1 MFPYLPHTA
10 EERQQMMER
19 IGVRSVDELF
29 TDIPESIRL
38 TRQLNLHHPYSKM
51 EIKRICKHISNQNA
65 ATDEYA
71 CFLGAGYYDHY
82 IPSIVDHMLLRSEF
96 YTAYTPYQAERS
108 QGYLQAIFE
117 YQTMICELTGMDISN
132 ASMYDAATATVEAGF
147 ICLNAK
153 RKQKT
158 VLVAETVHPEI
169 RRVMKTYFE
178 QSAQTLVE
186 VGMKDGLLDL
196 ADLEAKLTPDVAG
209 VICQYPN
216 FFGQI
221 EDLKMVAEKVH
232 ANGSLLAVNADPIA
246 LGLLET
252 PARWGADIIVGE
264 GQSLGNALNFGGP
277 SLGFMAVKEE
287 FIRYIPGRIVGQTTD
302 ADGNRG
308 FVLTLQA
315 REQHIRRE
323 KALSNICSNQ
333 ALNALAA
340 LIYLTV
346 MGKKGLRKVATD
358 SFKRAH
364 YLMERV
370 SQIPGF
376 SVQCTAPFFKEFVV
390 ETEKDVNQVL
400 KALLDAKILGGYAL
414 GKDYPE
420 LANCFMVAVT
430 EKRTKDEMDRFVQV
444 LEGVK

>member
-1 MFPYLPHTA
+1 MFPYLPHTP

-19 IGVRSVDELF
+19 IGVQSVDALF
-29 TDIPESIRL
+29 TDIPESIRFK
-38 TRQLNLHHPYSKM
+38 RELNMNHPYSEM
-51 EIKRICKHISNQNA
+51 EIKRICQNLSSQNA
-65 ATDEYA
+65 SGDEYA

-117 YQTMICELTGMDISN
+117 YQTMICELTGMDLSN
-132 ASMYDAATATVEAGF
+132 ASMYDGATASVEAGF

-158 VLVAETVHPEI
+158 VLVAGTVHPEV
-169 RRVMKTYFE
+169 RRVMKTYFD
-178 QSAQTLVE
+178 QSAQALVE
-186 VGMKDGLLDL
+186 VGMKDGLLDV

-216 FFGQI
+216 FFGNI
-221 EDLKMVAEKVH
+221 EDLKTVAEKVH
-232 ANGSLLAVNADPIA
+232 ANGSLMVIHTDPIA
-246 LGLLET
+246 LGLLES
-252 PARWGADIIVGE
+252 PAQLGADIVVGD
-264 GQSLGNALNFGGP
+264 GQGLGNPMSFGGP

-287 FIRYIPGRIVGQTTD
+287 FIRFIPGRIVGQTTD

-333 ALNALAA
+333 ALNALAS

-346 MGKKGLRKVATD
+346 MGKKGLHQVATD

-364 YLMERV
+364 YLMERIKQV
-370 SQIPGF
+370 PGF
-376 SVQCTAPFFKEFVV
+376 TVKFSTPFFKEFVV
-390 ETEKDVNQVL
+390 ETEHDVNQVL

-430 EKRTKDEMDRFVQV
+430 EKRTKEEIEKFVQV

>member
-1 MFPYLPHTA
+1 MFPYLPHTP
-10 EERQQMMER
+10 EDRKQMMER
-19 IGVRSVDELF
+19 IGIGSVDELF
-29 TDIPESIRL
+29 TDIPASIRL
-38 TRQLNLHHPYSKM
+38 TRRLNLDHPYPEM
-51 EIKRICKHISNQNA
+51 EIKRICKSLSSRNA
-65 ATDEYA
+65 AADEYT

-82 IPSIVDHMLLRSEF
+82 IPSVVDHMLLRSEF

-132 ASMYDAATATVEAGF
+132 ASMYDAATAAVEAGF
-147 ICLNAK
+147 MCLNAK

-158 VLVAETVHPEI
+158 VLVAATVHPEI
-169 RRVMKTYFE
+169 RRVMKTYFA

-186 VGMKDGLLDL
+186 VGMKDGLLDM

-209 VICQYPN
+209 IICQYPN
-216 FFGQI
+216 FFGNL
-221 EDLKMVAEKVH
+221 EGVKTVAEQIH
-232 ANGSLLAVNADPIA
+232 ANGSLLVISTDPIA
-246 LGLLET
+246 LGLLES
-252 PARWGADIIVGE
+252 PAKLGADIVCGE
-264 GQSLGNALNFGGP
+264 GQGLGSAMNFGGP
-277 SLGFMAVKEE
+277 SLGFMAAKEE
-287 FIRYIPGRIVGQTTD
+287 FIRFIPGRIVGQTAD

-346 MGKKGLRKVATD
+346 MGKKGLRQVATD
-358 SFKRAH
+358 SCKRAH
-364 YLMERV
+364 YLTERIRQV
-370 SQIPGF
+370 PGF
-376 SVQCTAPFFKEFVV
+376 KVKFAAPFFKEFVI
-390 ETEKDVNQVL
+390 ETEHDANHVL

-414 GKDYPE
+414 GRDYPE

-430 EKRTKDEMDRFVQV
+430 EKRTKEEIDQFVQV